1 MNIEFDTPTEDEL
14 KLILDSW
21 TSSYRNSKYAG
32 TVPNNLWQEV
42 QRSTIIQL
50 MTRPACR
57 TTVAL
62 VPLQPIEEWANV
74 AIANP
79 IFSDKP
85 GTPIRGRVMGY
96 SVAEPGI
103 LHWIYT
109 KKDYRRLGVA
119 SALLG
124 REINDWTDGQKTH
137 PRFTHMT
144 DSSYRILPK
153 WWKWDPI
160 PARVK

>member
-1 MNIEFDTPTEDEL
+1 MKIEFDTPTEDEL
-14 KLILDSW
+14 KFILDSW

-42 QRSTIIQL
+42 QRSTIVQL
-50 MTRPACR
+50 MTRPTCR

-62 VPLQPIEEWANV
+62 TPKPFSSPGLTGIEIEGM
-74 AIANP
+74 P
-79 IFSDKP
+79 
-85 GTPIRGRVMGY
+85 RGRVMGY

-119 SALLG
+119 KSLLSK
-124 REINDWTDGQKTH
+124 EIEDWPNEVIGH

-144 DSSYRILPK
+144 DSSYRFLPR

>member
-1 MNIEFDTPTEDEL
+1 MKIEFDTPTEDEL
-14 KLILDSW
+14 KFILDSW

-42 QRSTIIQL
+42 QRSTIVQL

-62 VPLQPIEEWANV
+62 TPLPDIPSKYNIPEYR
-74 AIANP
+74 
-79 IFSDKP
+79 
-85 GTPIRGRVMGY
+85 GRGRVMGY

-119 SALLG
+119 KSLL
-124 REINDWTDGQKTH
+124 EKEFSDWPNEVRGH

-144 DSSYRILPK
+144 DSSYRFLPR